1 MHEQR
6 QHPNIHSLQW
16 RMQGSCGPYTP
27 ELLVLMHQ
35 EFQVAVSIGSF
46 VYLVTRQRGLFASLF
61 PEMRFDFQAA
71 IDC

>member
-1 MHEQR
+1 
-6 QHPNIHSLQW
+6 
-16 RMQGSCGPYTP
+16 MQGSCGPYTP